1 MGGRL
6 GVRGISR
13 VPRLRIYVC
22 RPMCSAWGKVDVVIL
37 PFDFDK
43 NRLRFQNTR
52 GSRLSTEVKKEGN
65 V

>member
-6 GVRGISR
+6 GVKGMSR
-13 VPRLRIYVC
+13 VPRLRLYVC
-22 RPMCSAWGKVDVVIL
+22 RLMCSARGKVDIVVL

-43 NRLRFQNTR
+43 NRLRFRNTR
-52 GSRLSTEVKKEGN
+52 GSLLSILGKKEGN